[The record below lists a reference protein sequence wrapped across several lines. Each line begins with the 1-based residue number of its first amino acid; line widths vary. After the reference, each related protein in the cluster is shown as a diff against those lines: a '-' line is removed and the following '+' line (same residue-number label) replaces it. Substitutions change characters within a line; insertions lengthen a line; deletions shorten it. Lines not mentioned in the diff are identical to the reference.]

1 MRRISH
7 QAVFFFVLAAI
18 VLLSAP
24 GSAYAQVTTHTGTLP
39 DGATFLIETPANWNG
54 TLLLY
59 SHGYVVPGS
68 PNPAH
73 DVGDPATRLFL
84 LGNGFA
90 LAGSSYATT
99 GWALHEALPD
109 QIAVLDAF
117 RTLVGKPRR
126 TIAWGHSLGG
136 IITAG
141 LIQRFPER
149 FDAALPMCGVLS
161 GGVATWNQ
169 ALDSAFAFKTLLA
182 FGSGLQLVNITAPG
196 TNLGLAEQILA
207 TAQTT
212 PQGRA
217 RIALA
222 AALGDTPGWFI
233 PTSPEPTDP
242 NVEEANQFLWL
253 QQVDFPFV
261 FAFRAELEAR
271 AGGNP
276 SWNTGVNYREQFEHS
291 AERAEVRAL
300 YNAAGLSLDADL
312 DTLNDA
318 ARIAAKKS
326 AVDYLEQ
333 NIIFN
338 GDIHIPVLSIHTSGD
353 GLVAVQNESAYRDVV
368 SEDGHRRFLRQAFVH
383 RAGHCTF
390 TPAETIT
397 ALGNLITRL
406 DTGRWPDLGPDD
418 LNAEATA
425 LGPGFNIFAVGST
438 IVPTPAAFFGLR
450 PTQFLRPFDVFDDRC
465 EDTGRCG
472 DEF

>member
-1 MRRISH
+1 MQRIIKRAAYFF
-7 QAVFFFVLAAI
+7 AVAAI
-18 VLLSAP
+18 VLAVS
-24 GSAYAQVTTHTGTLP
+24 GSALAQVTTHTGTLP

-54 TLLLY
+54 TLFLY

-84 LGNGFA
+84 LSNGFA

-109 QIAVLDAF
+109 QIAVLDTF
-117 RTLVGKPRR
+117 NTLVGKPHR

-141 LIQRFPER
+141 LIQRFPKR
-149 FDAALPMCGVLS
+149 FDAALPMCGVLA

-182 FGSGLQLVNITAPG
+182 FGTGLQVVNITHPT
-196 TNLGLAEQILA
+196 TNLGVAEQILA
-207 TAQTT
+207 VAQST

-217 RIALA
+217 RIALS

-242 NVEEANQFLWL
+242 NLQEANQFLWL

-276 SWNTGVNYREQFEHS
+276 SWNTGVDYREQFERS
-291 AERAEVRAL
+291 AERAEVRKL
-300 YNAAGLSLDADL
+300 YQEAGLSLEADL

-318 ARIAAKKS
+318 ARINAKKS

-353 GLVAVQNESAYRDVV
+353 GLVSVQNESAYKDVV
-368 SEDGHRRFLRQAFVH
+368 SEDGNRSLLRQAFVH

-390 TPAETIT
+390 TPAETI
-397 ALGNLITRL
+397 AAVENLITRL
-406 DTGRWPDLGPDD
+406 DTGKWPDLGAQE

-425 LGPGFNIFAVGST
+425 LGPAFNIFAVGQN
-438 IVPTPAAFFGLR
+438 IVPTPASFFSFKPSR
-450 PTQFLRPFDVFDDRC
+450 YMRPFDVFDDRC
-465 EDTGRCG
+465 EDRGNCG
-472 DEF
+472 EDEF